1 MHTEHGDL
9 VLDNFVLNICQC
21 RPSWYPDALMEKL
34 VSEISEQIRGGKC
47 VIALSGGIDSSI
59 AAILA
64 SEALGKNLLA
74 IFVDHGFMRDSEEE
88 EVESTFRAQGV
99 NVVIA
104 REEGR
109 FMARLRGVTD
119 PEAKR
124 CIVGEEFIRV
134 FEGIAEES
142 GADYLIQGA
151 IYPDRIESGD
161 MKHSDKIKTH
171 LNVAGLP
178 SRMSSKAIVEQ
189 LADPYKDEV
198 RILAAQLMMPEET
211 IHRQPFPSP
220 GLAESVVGEVTPE

>member
-1 MHTEHGDL
+1 
-9 VLDNFVLNICQC
+9 
-21 RPSWYPDALMEKL
+21 MEKL

-74 IFVDHGFMRDSEEE
+74 MLVDHGFMRDSEEE

-161 MKHSDKIKTH
+161 MKHSDKIDSPQCGWASEQ
-171 LNVAGLP
+171 NVIQGDCRTTGGPVQGRGQDLGGSADDAGGDYSSSTLP
-178 SRMSSKAIVEQ
+178 KSR
-189 LADPYKDEV
+189 L
-198 RILAAQLMMPEET
+198 
-211 IHRQPFPSP
+211 
-220 GLAESVVGEVTPE
+220 G